1 MEQKKKQITKEQAL
15 QKLQAYCAYQERC
28 HSEVTNKLRDLG
40 IFGDTADAIM
50 AQLIEDNFLNEERFA
65 IAYARGKFRMKSW
78 GKIRIQQ
85 ELKMRHIPDYSI
97 EQAMK
102 AIDTEGG
109 YLETL
114 ERVLKQKALE
124 YADDDRQKTA
134 KLYAYAFR
142 RGFESELIGDVLK
155 RIKLSE
161 NEF

>member
-1 MEQKKKQITKEQAL
+1 MAL

-28 HSEVTNKLRDLG
+28 HSEVTAKLRELG
-40 IFGDTADAIM
+40 MFGDVADAIM

-78 GKIRIQQ
+78 GKIRIRQ

-97 EQAMK
+97 QQAMK

-114 ERVLKQKALE
+114 ERILRQKATE
-124 YADDDRQKTA
+124 YMDEDYQKTS
-134 KLYAYAFR
+134 KLYAFALR
-142 RGFESELIGDVLK
+142 RGFESDLISAVLK
-155 RIKLSE
+155 KLRLAE